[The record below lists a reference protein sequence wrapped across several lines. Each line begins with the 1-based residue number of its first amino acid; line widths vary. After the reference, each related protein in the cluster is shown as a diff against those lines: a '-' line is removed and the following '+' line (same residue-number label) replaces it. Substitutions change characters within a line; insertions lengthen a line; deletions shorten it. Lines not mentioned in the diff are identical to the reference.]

1 MANDPKLNSRG
12 KRERLNCRLMRT
24 VVVGAGI
31 VGASTAFHLTQLAA
45 EVYFIDND
53 APGRATFAG
62 AGIICPWLSQNR
74 DPRYEEL
81 SFAAVRYY
89 PELVAKLA
97 AAGETGVTYDPVGGL
112 VVANSTDQLDSVI
125 ERLQK
130 HLEHGIKEV
139 GQVRLLQA
147 GGPKE
152 LFPYL
157 DAELVGVYLSGA
169 ARVSGEAFRVALLNA
184 ALKAGARQLS
194 GKAVLERSGNAVI
207 GVRVDG
213 DLLSAD
219 AVIVAAGAWSADLCR
234 PLDLQ
239 LEVEPQR
246 GQILH
251 LRVSDK
257 HTEALPVIVP
267 VLSDY
272 YLLGF
277 GDSRVIMGATR
288 ETGSGFDFRIT
299 AGGVAEVLQEGLRI
313 APGLK
318 TATLTEI
325 RVGFRPMT
333 RDGLPLLGRP
343 SRTTGLVVATGLGR
357 YGLTVGPYVGLLAAM
372 LAVGKTPEIS
382 VGWYNPDRR
391 A

>member
-1 MANDPKLNSRG
+1 MASIPKDIGRRG
-12 KRERLNCRLMRT
+12 T
-24 VVVGAGI
+24 V
-31 VGASTAFHLTQLAA
+31 
-45 EVYFIDND
+45 
-53 APGRATFAG
+53 R
-62 AGIICPWLSQNR
+62 
-74 DPRYEEL
+74 
-81 SFAAVRYY
+81 
-89 PELVAKLA
+89 LA
-97 AAGETGVTYDPVGGL
+97 AAGETGVAYDLVGGL
-112 VVANSTDQLDSVI
+112 VAANSIDQLDSVLQ
-125 ERLQK
+125 RLQK
-130 HLEHGIKEV
+130 HLEHGVKEV
-139 GQVRLLQA
+139 GQVRQLHA

-157 DAELVGVYLSGA
+157 DSELVGIYLSGA
-169 ARVSGEAFRVALLNA
+169 SRVSGETFRVALLNA

-194 GKAVLERSGNAVI
+194 GTAALERSGNAVI

-213 DLLSAD
+213 DFLSAD
-219 AVIVAAGAWSADLCR
+219 AVVVAAGAWSADLCR

-239 LEVEPQR
+239 LELEPQR

-251 LRVSDK
+251 LRVSDR
-257 HTEALPVIVP
+257 HTETLPVIVP

-277 GDSRVIMGATR
+277 GDSRVVMGATR

-333 RDGLPLLGRP
+333 KDGLPLLGRP
-343 SRTTGLVVATGLGR
+343 SHTPGLVIATGLGR

-372 LAVGKTPEIS
+372 LAVGETPEMS
-382 VGWYNPDRR
+382 LAWLEPDRH

>member
-1 MANDPKLNSRG
+1 
-12 KRERLNCRLMRT
+12 MRT

-31 VGASTAFHLTQLAA
+31 VGASTAFHLTQLGA
-45 EVYFIDND
+45 EVYFIDSD
-53 APGRATFAG
+53 SPGRATFAG
-62 AGIICPWLSQNR
+62 AGIVCPWLSQSR

-97 AAGETGVTYDPVGGL
+97 AAGETGASYDLVGGL
-112 VVANSTDQLDSVI
+112 VIANSIDQLDPVLR
-125 ERLQK
+125 RLDK
-130 HLEHGIKEV
+130 HLENGIKEI
-139 GQVRLLQA
+139 GQVRLLNA

-157 DAELVGVYLSGA
+157 DSGLVGLYLSGA
-169 ARVSGEAFRVALLNA
+169 ARVSGETFRSSLLNA

-194 GKAVLERSGNAVI
+194 GKAALERTGNAVV

-213 DLLSAD
+213 ELLSAD

-234 PLDLQ
+234 PLELQ

-251 LRVSDK
+251 LRVAEG

-267 VLSDY
+267 VVSDY

-277 GDSRVIMGATR
+277 GDSRIVMGATR

-333 RDGLPLLGRP
+333 MDGLPLLGHPP
-343 SRTTGLVVATGLGR
+343 STPGLVIATGVGR
-357 YGLTVGPYVGLLAAM
+357 YGLTVGPYLGLLAAT
-372 LAVGKTPEIS
+372 LAIGETPEMN
-382 VGWYNPDRR
+382 VAWFEPERHG
-391 A
+391 AT

>member
-1 MANDPKLNSRG
+1 
-12 KRERLNCRLMRT
+12 MRT

-31 VGASTAFHLTQLAA
+31 VGASTAFHLTQLGA
-45 EVYFIDND
+45 EVYFIDSD
-53 APGRATFAG
+53 APGRATLAG
-62 AGIICPWLSQNR
+62 AGIVCPWLSQNR
-74 DPRYEEL
+74 DPRYEKL

-97 AAGETGVTYDPVGGL
+97 AAGATGVAYDLVGGL
-112 VVANSTDQLDSVI
+112 VVANSIGQLDSVVQ
-125 ERLQK
+125 RLQK

-139 GQVRLLQA
+139 GQVRLLHA

-157 DAELVGVYLSGA
+157 DSELVGIYLSGA

-194 GKAVLERSGNAVI
+194 GTAALERSANAVI
-207 GVRVDG
+207 GVRVNG
-213 DLLSAD
+213 DFLSAD

-239 LEVEPQR
+239 LKLEPQR

-251 LRVSDK
+251 LGVPER

-272 YLLGF
+272 HLLGF

-343 SRTTGLVVATGLGR
+343 SRTPGLVIATGLGR
-357 YGLTVGPYVGLLAAM
+357 YGLTVGPYLGLLAAM
-372 LAVGKTPEIS
+372 LAVGKTPEMG
-382 VGWYNPDRR
+382 VAWFEPDRH
-391 A
+391 AEPASLTNP